1 MADKKIWSVDK
12 KETLTGE
19 EKLPIDD
26 GTNTDFTTDIND
38 IKTFMGVEPMTD
50 AEVDALFV

>member
-38 IKTFMGVEPMTD
+38 IKTFMGVEPMTN